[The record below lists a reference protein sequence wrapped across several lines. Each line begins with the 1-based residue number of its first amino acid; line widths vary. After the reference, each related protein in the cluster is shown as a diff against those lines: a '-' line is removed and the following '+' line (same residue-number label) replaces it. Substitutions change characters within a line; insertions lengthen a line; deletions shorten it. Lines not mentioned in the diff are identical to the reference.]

1 MLPGAASEAAA
12 CRPTPT
18 SRASP
23 RRRTRASGF
32 AAATRCSSTRCARE
46 FPHARSFLE
55 VGCGNGYV
63 LAAVARAR
71 PGIASPAATS
81 SAAGLEHARRR
92 VPDAVLLRADARALP
107 FDGEFDVAGA
117 FDVIEHVAEDEAVLA
132 ALRRAVRPGGGVI
145 VTVPQH
151 RWLWSETDR
160 YSGHQRRYGRREL
173 AAKLE
178 RAGLRLRWASSF
190 VTLLLPL
197 MAASRAW
204 QALSPPALRPGA
216 RAARRRPPRRSARA
230 GDPPRGARDRAR
242 RPAAGRRIAARRRG
256 APGMTHYLYPVAT
269 LLLTVYGQ
277 LVVKWQVD
285 RAGALPADLG
295 GKVAFVGQLLVNPWV
310 ISVFVAAFLAAASW
324 MLAMTHFSLSDA
336 YPVMALSFG
345 LVLFGSAL
353 WLGESLTAPK
363 VAGVAIIA
371 VGLVVGSR

>member
-1 MLPGAASEAAA
+1 MPSDEDFARLAATEDASFWFRGRNALLVDTLRARVPGARAAS
-12 CRPTPT
+12 
-18 SRASP
+18 SRS
-23 RRRTRASGF
+23 
-32 AAATRCSSTRCARE
+32 AAATATCS
-46 FPHARSFLE
+46 PRS
-55 VGCGNGYV
+55 
-63 LAAVARAR
+63 RAPGPQIERRRQR
-71 PGIASPAATS
+71 PRQPPAC
-81 SAAGLEHARRR
+81 EHARRR
-92 VPDAVLLRADARALP
+92 LPDARLLRADARALP

-160 YSGHQRRYGRREL
+160 YSGHQRRYRRREL

-204 QALSPPALRPGA
+204 QAVSRGPTTPGA
-216 RAARRRPPRRSARA
+216 SCTSPAASTACSSRRSGSRRGRSRAAS
-230 GDPPRGARDRAR
+230 GC
-242 RPAAGRRIAARRRG
+242 RPADRCSPSRSDRCDEAR
-256 APGMTHYLYPVAT
+256 PMTRFLYPLAT

-295 GKVAFVGQLLVNPWV
+295 GKIAFVGQLLVNPWV

-353 WLGESLTAPK
+353 WLGESLTWPK